1 MFSYV
6 GALHYRFSK
15 GLSYA
20 KHTAEGFPRRR
31 FFYSQL
37 PAKPYTMS
45 FTCTTTSNCTFTA
58 TFSRLQLESEDGG
71 CSNAP
76 VYAPASLATT
86 NITVAIRY
94 PTSGSSPS
102 PLHPASPTR
111 IAVFELAVNG
121 PLRYVNGSCLVSRQ
135 RRRYPYAAT
144 SRLQV
149 SRVYCR
155 RVVFE
160 PLGHQTSREE
170 RLEVERTVTPAAQHV
185 CAAEVR
191 FEEAGGDRQWVAL
204 QSPIEWWRAS
214 RWAAQRIPEWRE
226 PSSGSFAGAH
236 VFESFR
242 WRKQR
247 SSRQRKFPWAR

>member
-1 MFSYV
+1 MLVKCHQEIPHIRYAPTLPIFWLNFCFDCVACQVNRRISTSNTIHRRDRLFSYV

-144 SRLQV
+144 SRL
-149 SRVYCR
+149 
-155 RVVFE
+155 
-160 PLGHQTSREE
+160 
-170 RLEVERTVTPAAQHV
+170 
-185 CAAEVR
+185 
-191 FEEAGGDRQWVAL
+191 
-204 QSPIEWWRAS
+204 
-214 RWAAQRIPEWRE
+214 
-226 PSSGSFAGAH
+226 
-236 VFESFR
+236 
-242 WRKQR
+242 
-247 SSRQRKFPWAR
+247 